1 MLRDRALVPL
11 SQQHHNGLALCV
23 LTERSLEGEASP
35 ETVARVAARA
45 MDRWDLE
52 ISNHFAVEEEV
63 VFPAILQELG
73 EYPLVDEFIAEHRQ
87 LEKFV
92 DQLRVAP
99 EAGVLRQ
106 FTDLL
111 RRHIRREE
119 SELFEDIQRRLP
131 RKLLDALGAEI
142 DTKAVRIPM

>member
-11 SQQHHNGLALCV
+11 SQQHHNALALCV

-35 ETVARVAARA
+35 ETLARVAARA
-45 MDRWDLE
+45 VDRWDLE

-63 VFPAILQELG
+63 VFPVIVRELG
-73 EYPLVDEFIAEHRQ
+73 EYPLVDEFVAEHRQ

-99 EAGVLRQ
+99 EASLLRQ
-106 FTDLL
+106 FTGLL
-111 RRHIRREE
+111 RQHIRREE
-119 SELFEDIQRRLP
+119 SELFEDIQRRLT
-131 RKLLDALGAEI
+131 RQVLDALGAEI

>member
-23 LTERSLEGEASP
+23 LTERSLEGGVLP

-45 MDRWDLE
+45 VDRWDLE
-52 ISNHFAVEEEV
+52 ISNHLAVEEEV
-63 VFPAILQELG
+63 VFPAIIQELG
-73 EYPLVDEFIAEHRQ
+73 EYPLVDEIVAEHRQ
-87 LEKFV
+87 LERVV

-99 EAGVLRQ
+99 EAGLLRQ

-111 RRHIRREE
+111 RKHIRREE
-119 SELFEDIQRRLP
+119 NDLFEDIQRRLP